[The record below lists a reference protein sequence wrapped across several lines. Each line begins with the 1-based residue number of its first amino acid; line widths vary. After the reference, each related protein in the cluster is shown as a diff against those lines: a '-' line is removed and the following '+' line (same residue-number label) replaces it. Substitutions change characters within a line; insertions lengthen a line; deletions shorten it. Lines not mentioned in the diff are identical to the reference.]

1 MCIVV
6 CHIYDICLYTVYTY
20 IYLYHS
26 YYICI
31 YIYTIHVCVWLHIEN
46 LGFLNHP
53 FLENLNKRAHGLVI
67 FHVEI
72 ATASP
77 PIFRQAL
84 IYKIVGYIT
93 IRSHKIFELYPNDI
107 SL

>member
-1 MCIVV
+1 MYVCI
-6 CHIYDICLYTVYTY
+6 
-20 IYLYHS
+20 
-26 YYICI
+26 I
-31 YIYTIHVCVWLHIEN
+31 YIYIHYTYVCGYISKTLDFSTIHSWKTWTKEH
-46 LGFLNHP
+46 
-53 FLENLNKRAHGLVI
+53 I

>member
-1 MCIVV
+1 MYN
-6 CHIYDICLYTVYTY
+6 IYIHYTY
-20 IYLYHS
+20 VCG
-26 YYICI
+26 YISKTLVFS
-31 YIYTIHVCVWLHIEN
+31 TIHSWKTWTKEH
-46 LGFLNHP
+46 
-53 FLENLNKRAHGLVI
+53 I

>member
-1 MCIVV
+1 MIYVYIQYIHIFIYIIVITYV
-6 CHIYDICLYTVYTY
+6 Y
-20 IYLYHS
+20 IYILYM
-26 YYICI
+26 
-31 YIYTIHVCVWLHIEN
+31 CVWLHIEN